1 MRVLAKPL
9 LGAVLAFAV
18 AGGAAADVPESER
31 PIRIPL
37 HNWTGAQISGAL
49 GGQILERMGYNVE
62 YVALAVL
69 AAAAAVADGEVTYT
83 PEIWDNNMG
92 EHWPK
97 LLEAGQAVD
106 MGDVGIDGREG
117 WLYPRHMEEMCP
129 GLPDWDVFLGCAEA
143 FSTAETFPNG
153 RFLDYPSEWQSRA
166 GDLIRKEGLP
176 FDVVPAGSEG
186 SMVAELN
193 SAVER
198 QAPLV
203 MMFWA
208 PHWVLFQ
215 HEYGWVD
222 IPDDLVTEY
231 SLQKPRI
238 FKIGWPG
245 IDDEWP
251 VAARFLRNFR
261 IDNRTQELLM
271 GQIDNEGRDLL
282 EVTDEWLDDNP
293 DVWQPMVDAAMAG
306 S

>member
-9 LGAVLAFAV
+9 LGAALAFAM

-62 YVALAVL
+62 YVALAAL

-92 EHWPK
+92 DRWPK
-97 LLEAGQAVD
+97 LLEAGQVVD

-129 GLPDWDVFLGCAEA
+129 GLPDWGAFLGCAET
-143 FSTAETFPNG
+143 FSTAETFPSG

-186 SMVAELN
+186 SLVAELN

-251 VAARFLRNFR
+251 VAARFLRNFM
-261 IDNRTQELLM
+261 IDNKTQELLM